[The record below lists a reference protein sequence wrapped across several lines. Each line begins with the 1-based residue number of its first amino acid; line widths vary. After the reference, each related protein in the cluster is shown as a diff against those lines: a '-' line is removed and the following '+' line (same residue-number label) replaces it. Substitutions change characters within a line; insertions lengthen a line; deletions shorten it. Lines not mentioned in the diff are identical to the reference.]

1 MTTYL
6 LAPDSFKESMTSRQV
21 CEAMAFGIWMHL
33 HSLRCAPSAADVP
46 EAAGRNIM
54 AFLRERK
61 RQAQEERYLT
71 SLRKTPVRQSYGV
84 EPLPCVKSVASFA
97 TVTACA

>member
-1 MTTYL
+1 
-6 LAPDSFKESMTSRQV
+6 
-21 CEAMAFGIWMHL
+21 
-33 HSLRCAPSAADVP
+33 
-46 EAAGRNIM
+46 M

-71 SLRKTPVRQSYGV
+71 SLRKTPARQSYGV
-84 EPLPCVKSVASFA
+84 EPVPYEKSVASFA

>member
-1 MTTYL
+1 
-6 LAPDSFKESMTSRQV
+6 
-21 CEAMAFGIWMHL
+21 
-33 HSLRCAPSAADVP
+33 
-46 EAAGRNIM
+46 M

-71 SLRKTPVRQSYGV
+71 SLRKTPVGQSYGV
-84 EPLPCVKSVASFA
+84 EPVPCEKSVASFA